1 MEYLVFKIFGD
12 IVLGYTL
19 STFLFLIFYRFSI
32 QLKYLKSQYLDISNK
47 LILILS
53 ATFYTIFC
61 CILIINKLLESD
73 NIIKSY
79 SFQNIIFTTLATVLI
94 PMLFIFKKFRQNYFT
109 IILVMLTL
117 VIFTNYEKGV
127 IVLTNL
133 YRDYLPSS
141 WTVDYTTMSYF
152 SPFIVCIFYFLAVI
166 LVIRI
171 KKTNG

>member
-1 MEYLVFKIFGD
+1 
-12 IVLGYTL
+12 
-19 STFLFLIFYRFSI
+19 
-32 QLKYLKSQYLDISNK
+32 
-47 LILILS
+47 
-53 ATFYTIFC
+53 
-61 CILIINKLLESD
+61 
-73 NIIKSY
+73 
-79 SFQNIIFTTLATVLI
+79 
-94 PMLFIFKKFRQNYFT
+94 
-109 IILVMLTL
+109 MLTL

>member
-1 MEYLVFKIFGD
+1 MEYLAFKIFGD
-12 IVLGYTL
+12 IALGYTL

-94 PMLFIFKKFRQNYFT
+94 PMLFILKSLGRT
-109 IILVMLTL
+109 I
-117 VIFTNYEKGV
+117 
-127 IVLTNL
+127 
-133 YRDYLPSS
+133 LP
-141 WTVDYTTMSYF
+141 
-152 SPFIVCIFYFLAVI
+152 
-166 LVIRI
+166 
-171 KKTNG
+171 

>member
-19 STFLFLIFYRFSI
+19 STLLFLIFYRFSI

-61 CILIINKLLESD
+61 CILIINNLLESD

-79 SFQNIIFTTLATVLI
+79 SFQNIVFTTLATVLI
-94 PMLFIFKKFRQNYFT
+94 PMLFIFIKFRHNYFI

-117 VIFTNYEKGV
+117 VIFTNYEKV
-127 IVLTNL
+127 
-133 YRDYLPSS
+133 
-141 WTVDYTTMSYF
+141 
-152 SPFIVCIFYFLAVI
+152 
-166 LVIRI
+166 
-171 KKTNG
+171 